1 MIKQLDWDSRFF
13 QKRIG
18 KIEVDTLLES
28 QLIKIQEE
36 KERDGYDLIYL
47 FANKVEK
54 VAEQLLSKLGKQII
68 DQRVTYTTHTISNS
82 NSKKNFIVEH
92 KEGLNDSLLEL
103 ALLSGHQ
110 SRFKKDP
117 LLNTKFELLYT
128 NWIKKSLTGEMA
140 DIVLTAVDQNTI
152 QGFVT
157 TKKDPNNNGQ
167 IGLIAVTP
175 SAHGK
180 GVGSDLIES
189 VHHWYRQNDITTASV
204 VTQLNNL
211 GACKLYE
218 KMGYEQSSI
227 KFIYHL

>member
-1 MIKQLDWDSRFF
+1 MIKELDWDSEFF

-18 KIEVDTLLES
+18 KVEVDTLLSS
-28 QLIKIQEE
+28 QLIKIIEE
-36 KERDGYDLIYL
+36 KETDRYDLIYL
-47 FANKVEK
+47 FVNKVEK
-54 VAEQLLSKLGKQII
+54 EAEQLLFKLKKQII
-68 DQRVTYTTHTISNS
+68 DQRVTYTSHNISNS
-82 NSKKNFIVEH
+82 NYGNSYIVEH
-92 KEGLNDSLLEL
+92 KEGLNHNLLRL

-117 LLNTKFELLYT
+117 LLNPKFELLYT
-128 NWIKKSLTGEMA
+128 NWIEKSLSGEMA
-140 DIVLTAVDQNTI
+140 DIVLTSVDQNTI

-157 TKKDPNNNGQ
+157 AKKDSNNNGQ

-189 VHHWYRQNDITTASV
+189 VHHWYHQNNITTASV

-227 KFIYHL
+227 KLIYHL